1 MNITKNTRYCFFSLK
16 HYCYYFLAFF
26 PFSLSTWYYQ
36 LPFLLWYKA
45 TGFISTKKKNN
56 KGQLDY
62 MHADVITSLEHECA
76 KAGPTMHSYH
86 CCCCREKESW
96 AALCSADVKNIN
108 NGKCQKV
115 SIFHLYTPFYLFLR
129 LRGTRCINHF
139 KRRC

>member
-26 PFSLSTWYYQ
+26 PFSLSTW
-36 LPFLLWYKA
+36 
-45 TGFISTKKKNN
+45 IKKKN

-62 MHADVITSLEHECA
+62 MHADVITSFEHECA

-96 AALCSADVKNIN
+96 ARLCSADVKNIN
-108 NGKCQKV
+108 NGKCKKV